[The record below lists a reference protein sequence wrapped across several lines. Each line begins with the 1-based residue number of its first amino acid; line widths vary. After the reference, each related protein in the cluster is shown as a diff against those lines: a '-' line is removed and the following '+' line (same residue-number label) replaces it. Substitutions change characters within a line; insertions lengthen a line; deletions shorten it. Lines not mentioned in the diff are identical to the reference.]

1 MNNKRKLKKINDK
14 NTIKVEIIFSHNCH
28 NSNEAS
34 NLCKKKRKV
43 LSSHIRGVSLISDFS
58 AHS

>member
-34 NLCKKKRKV
+34 NLCKKNVK
-43 LSSHIRGVSLISDFS
+43 SFQAISVGFR
-58 AHS
+58 